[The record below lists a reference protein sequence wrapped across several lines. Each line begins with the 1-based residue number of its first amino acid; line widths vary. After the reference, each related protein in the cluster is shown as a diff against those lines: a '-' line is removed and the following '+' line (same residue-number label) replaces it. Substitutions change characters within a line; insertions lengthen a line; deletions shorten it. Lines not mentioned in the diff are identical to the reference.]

1 MRLADFLVVRLVEVL
16 VHADDLAV
24 SVDLPPPAL
33 TKDSADALVAL
44 FLGMCRRR
52 YGDSAVIR
60 AFTRRERDAVDALRA
75 F

>member
-1 MRLADFLVVRLVEVL
+1 VL

-24 SVDLPPPAL
+24 SVDLPGPAL
-33 TKDSADALVAL
+33 TQGSSDALVAL

-52 YGDSAVIR
+52 HGDRAVIR